1 MRVASFDIGTNTVLM
16 LVAEAHPD
24 GPRAIVDRARITRL
38 GEGVDRSRELAPAA
52 IERTLGALRD
62 FAAEARDL
70 GVDRIVAVGTSAMRD
85 ARGGDAFVAAAEQAL
100 GARPQVISGDKEAD
114 LTFHGA
120 LSGLAIS
127 GPVAV
132 FDIGGGSTEIV
143 IGTVNHAATSVSTSE
158 EQLASASISLD
169 VGSVRLTE
177 RFVKSDPPSSDELA
191 QIAAAVDEALAK
203 APQPPAGTPLVGIAG
218 TVTTLAAIA
227 LGVVPYDGEKVHGA
241 VLTNAQIDEVF
252 QRLAST
258 PLADRRQIAGLEP
271 KRADVIVAGAMIARR
286 LIQWAG
292 AREVR
297 ISDRGVRWGL
307 AIETLA
313 SMNSR

>member
-52 IERTLGALRD
+52 IERTLCALSD
-62 FAAEARDL
+62 FAAEARQL

-85 ARGGDAFVAAAEQAL
+85 ARGGDAFVNAAEKAL
-100 GARPQVISGDKEAD
+100 GARPQVISGEREAD

-120 LSGLAIS
+120 LSGLAVS

-143 IGTVNHAATSVSTSE
+143 VGSVNHTSGSRSAADD
-158 EQLASASISLD
+158 QLASASISLD

-177 RFVKSDPPSSDELA
+177 RFVKSDPPSADELA
-191 QIAAAVDEALAK
+191 QIASAVDEALAK
-203 APQPPAGTPLVGIAG
+203 APTPPAGTPLVGIAG

-241 VLTNAQIDEVF
+241 LLTASQIDEVF
-252 QRLAST
+252 ERLANT
-258 PLADRRQIAGLEP
+258 PLSSRRLMPGLEP

-286 LIQWAG
+286 LIRWAG
-292 AREVR
+292 ASEIR

-307 AIETLA
+307 AIETLVA
-313 SMNSR
+313 IAR